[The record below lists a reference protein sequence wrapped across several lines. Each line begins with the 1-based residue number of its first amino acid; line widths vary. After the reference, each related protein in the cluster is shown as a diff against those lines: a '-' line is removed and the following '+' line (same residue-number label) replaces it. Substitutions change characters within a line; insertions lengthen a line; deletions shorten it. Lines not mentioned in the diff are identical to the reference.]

1 MIAQLRW
8 VGSST
13 ATAPIELYR
22 LISRITQCGRYA
34 SCWLLTQHTRAIRR
48 MDQSGRLYLACPDC
62 GHQSRGWQT
71 PWRGSR
77 HVV

>member
-22 LISRITQCGRYA
+22 LISRIAQCIRHA
-34 SCWLLTQHTRAIRR
+34 SCWLQTQHTRAIRQ
-48 MDQSGRLYLACPDC
+48 MDRSGRLYLACPDC

-77 HVV
+77 HVG